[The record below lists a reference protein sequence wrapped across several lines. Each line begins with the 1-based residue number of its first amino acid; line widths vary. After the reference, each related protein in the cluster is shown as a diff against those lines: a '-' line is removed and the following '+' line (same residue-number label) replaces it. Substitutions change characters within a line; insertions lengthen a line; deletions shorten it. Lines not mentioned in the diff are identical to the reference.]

1 MSERVDDLERRIS
14 NERRQIDQTLEE
26 LEHRLSPR
34 RLMNQAIDYL
44 KHSSSS
50 LLGGW
55 GRAMRRNPFPLALT
69 AAGLTM
75 VPALRRHSLPLALTT
90 VGLTLMARS
99 AAGERQ
105 AEASRQ
111 DGRWDGWQGQGYEF
125 GNGRSRSDGGHHTE
139 SLLHRARTAAHDLK
153 QQVDETAEAFAQRVA
168 HAQGEV
174 LGLARRTGES
184 ASEFASRVSHTLNE
198 AAQSVRDSVKHTAQA
213 AGDLAGR
220 VSTAVGQGAQSVK
233 DGVVHTAEMAGDLAG
248 RVSTAVGHGAD
259 NVKETVMHT
268 AEQARDLAHR
278 GREQAGV
285 FLREQPLMA
294 IAIGIGFGALLGALL
309 PTTPMER
316 RNVGPLADRA
326 RDEVKQK
333 ARVLGDA
340 AKRVAGEAVEAVT
353 TGAERTVQ
361 QWEDQGADGQ
371 GNRNGGPPRH

>member
-34 RLMNQAIDYL
+34 RLMHQATGYL
-44 KHSSSS
+44 KHSAAS

-55 GRAMRRNPFPLALT
+55 GRAMKRNPFPLALT

-75 VPALRRHSLPLALTT
+75 VPALRRHSVPLALTT
-90 VGLTLMARS
+90 IGLTMMARS

-111 DGRWDGWQGQGYEF
+111 DGRWDSRQGEGYEF
-125 GNGRSRSDGGHHTE
+125 GNGRGRSDGGHRE
-139 SLLHRARTAAHDLK
+139 SLLHRARAAAHDLK
-153 QQVDETAEAFAQRVA
+153 QQVNETAEAFAQRVA

-174 LGLARRTGES
+174 LGLARRTGEN
-184 ASEFASRVSHTLNE
+184 ASEFAARVSHTLDE
-198 AAQSVRDSVKHTAQA
+198 GAQSLRETVQHGVQA

-220 VSTAVGQGAQSVK
+220 VSSAVGQGAQDVK
-233 DGVVHTAEMAGDLAG
+233 DGVVHSAERAGDLAG
-248 RVSTAVGHGAD
+248 RVSTAVGHGAH
-259 NVKETVMHT
+259 NVKENVMHT
-268 AEQARDLAHR
+268 AEHARELAHR

-316 RNVGPLADRA
+316 RNVGPLAERT
-326 RDEVKQK
+326 RNEVKQK

-340 AKRVAGEAVEAVT
+340 ASRVAGEAVEAAT

-361 QWEDQGADGQ
+361 QWDDQG
-371 GNRNGGPPRH
+371 GNGSGTSRPRH